1 MLQREAQLLK
11 GVKSGGSNTKVI
23 AVGIT
28 GGVSVTELRTV
39 ASAPHQMNVILAHDF
54 TDLLLVKQQLSKET
68 CKGNVSV
75 LLETLTEASVSV
87 SILMLNTGHYIGV
100 YSFLDLIRIVCKK
113 WFLPPHA
120 LSRVTP
126 CKSDLVR
133 KSLP

>member
-75 LLETLTEASVSV
+75 LLETLTKTSVSV
-87 SILMLNTGHYIGV
+87 
-100 YSFLDLIRIVCKK
+100 LINAD
-113 WFLPPHA
+113 H
-120 LSRVTP
+120 
-126 CKSDLVR
+126 
-133 KSLP
+133 